1 MTLFPYT
8 TLFRSPG
15 TWIKASNNSLALPV
29 VTGDDSVEAIEVT
42 GENGTVKFQVGTKS
56 LTVSNSEEEDAALV
70 IGDSCFIY
78 DKASWIAAYNAG
90 VRGITKWDSNKNEFM
105 TYNSAE
111 EGWTDLDAHGKATF
125 PWLLVKVENPTEA
138 AVTFTTTVK
147 IDGVEVQD
155 QKSAQ
160 RTVTPTNWSMDE
172 GSTGGWIHWEL
183 NGNSDKN
190 VHSLNTS
197 ETGYVGTYTLDL
209 TVGGKTL
216 ANKVIGTFTQ
226 DMKDGMY
233 GISVPTTAEFAS
245 LLNAPA
251 SNSARAEEES
261 AAPES
266 GNTEADGNGE
276 RETPEKPAQPL
287 TQDGQSWEFKN
298 GTLTIYKAFD
308 LNKTSAEGGAKDL
321 QFYGLKM
328 KGDEGESGSAWFVD
342 NVPSGKT
349 YDYAIVMKFTNPLG
363 ASKTNVKFEASVP
376 TDGVVDTTDENG
388 VTYYILAVNENS
400 KSFKVY
406 WSAANGGSEYQQPLE
421 VKIDWQ
427 AN

>member
-1 MTLFPYT
+1 M
-8 TLFRSPG
+8 
-15 TWIKASNNSLALPV
+15 
-29 VTGDDSVEAIEVT
+29 T

-56 LTVSNSEEEDAALV
+56 LTVSNSEEEDAALSV
-70 IGDSCFIY
+70 GDKSYFIY

-90 VRGITKWDSNKNEFM
+90 VRGITVWDSQNNEFK
-105 TYNSAE
+105 TYDSAE
-111 EGWTDLDAHGKATF
+111 EGWKELDAHGKSTF
-125 PWLLVKVENPTEA
+125 PWMAVQIKNPGETAINFNTRVYKNGVEIAGTDKTMRTDIA
-138 AVTFTTTVK
+138 AQGWTTVAGKGDVWISWEMQK
-147 IDGVEVQD
+147 I
-155 QKSAQ
+155 
-160 RTVTPTNWSMDE
+160 
-172 GSTGGWIHWEL
+172 TGGVDVL
-183 NGNSDKN
+183 GNGSG
-190 VHSLNTS
+190 
-197 ETGYVGTYTLDL
+197 EYVGTYTLDL
-209 TVGGKTL
+209 IVGGKTL
-216 ANKVIGTFTQ
+216 TNQAIGTFTQ

-276 RETPEKPAQPL
+276 SETPEKPAQPL

-328 KGDEGESGSAWFVD
+328 KGDKGESGSAWFVD
-342 NVPSGKT
+342 NVPNGKT
-349 YDYAIVMKFTNPLG
+349 YDHAIVMKFTNPLG

-376 TDGVVDTTDENG
+376 TGGVVDTTDENG

-406 WSAANGGSEYQQPLE
+406 WSAADSDSEYQQPLE